1 MSAPLTICYIT
12 ARREPHIDWF
22 FQSLERETRNTKGA
36 PDYDVVVVD
45 YYAREPL
52 RKAELG
58 ASARIPFKHTPPKP
72 TVWQGPHRL
81 TTKDYFAPSNARNTA
96 ICWSD
101 SEWVAFVDDLSV
113 LMPGWLNSV
122 CEAMAGGYI
131 ALGSYK
137 KVKNLKVTGPDATAT
152 YEEFDG
158 GIDSRIKHC
167 AKHNQAGPL
176 VPAAG
181 SWMFGCS
188 FAIRVE
194 DFLSVNG
201 SDENCDSVGGEDYN
215 LGIRLQ
221 NSGKKFFYDL
231 RMLTLESEEGH
242 WTANP
247 FVRWDKGTSPNDK
260 SHALLKMCQQSTW
273 APNYFGP
280 GGLRALRSAVLAGAP
295 FPITQI
301 PEHDWFDGQPLREM

>member
-1 MSAPLTICYIT
+1 MSVPLTIAYIT
-12 ARREPHIDWF
+12 ARREPHIEWF
-22 FQSLERETRNTKGA
+22 WASLDRETRTT
-36 PDYDVVVVD
+36 PIDYDVVVVD
-45 YYAREPL
+45 YYANEPL

-58 ASARIPFKHTPPKP
+58 TLARVPFRLTAPKP

-96 ICWSD
+96 VCWAD
-101 SEWVAFVDDLSV
+101 SEWIAFVDDLSV

-122 CEAMAGGYI
+122 KEAMAGNYI

-137 KVKNLKVTGPDATAT
+137 KVMELKVNDQG
-152 YEEFDG
+152 EGSFREFDG

-167 AKHNQAGPL
+167 ARHNQAGPL

-188 FAIRVE
+188 FVIKVE

-221 NSGKKFFYDL
+221 NAGKRFFYDL

-247 FVRWDKGTSPNDK
+247 FIRWDKGTSPNDK
-260 SHALLKMCQQSTW
+260 SHALLKMCSQSTW

-280 GGLRALRSAVLAGAP
+280 GGLRELRRQVLSGAP

-301 PEHDWFDGQPLREM
+301 PEHDWFDGQPLRDM